1 MYKKK
6 YGINDEEK
14 AEILPLKKAEG
25 DIIGFDPKYPFGNPS
40 IIPKFWE
47 EVRDEYN
54 AGKNGLSASQA
65 QRKIRLF
72 YLQQSISKNDDI
84 LVHLLRVIPD
94 KFKSVVNGD
103 IKYTNLVFEINEFVI
118 LILEEDSKK
127 ERRERKYD
135 KLLKIDSSRRTILHL
150 AAEQDLDMV
159 VETIILF
166 YPSLVNVSTNI
177 AGFNDNPLCIALSK
191 FYDRTA
197 SLLVKSMDSYSVRC
211 LFETNDSVEAR
222 FHFKDYIDPKE
233 SISMKLTVLA
243 ILEKLMNPYWPFQ
256 PINQADKEIEWYD
269 MPKAP
274 LSHHFYFQLLDG
286 DDKGNAPENNN
297 KRFNYRSKSCLHL
310 IAHSSSCRE
319 AIQHPVVRLL
329 VKRKWNDYGQNIMRI
344 NAALYLFFLVLFSF
358 ALFLQPSTQRMHIF
372 RMFCEIGTILFTF
385 FYILLELDEGDK
397 RWSIYFSDYT
407 NYIDILGLG
416 TILLIIPFRFA
427 KLFHIEWIISAVAY
441 FINCLR
447 LFQYFIVIKELH
459 IYYRTF
465 HIIIVEDIRKFA
477 ALFLVIIL
485 AFTGSVTMALKST
498 AELHIVGGYWG
509 IFFKEIRGLA
519 ESQSFSDDYSN
530 INVIVVIFLMCNMFC
545 TMVVLLNILIGQI
558 SNRYNEVQSM
568 AKVQYDIDKTKF
580 ITKIDN
586 SRLCGKLR
594 IRYYQNG
601 GYTTSSSEED
611 EVIADWVA
619 MKENEFLKEDNKKKF
634 ESMRGNLK
642 FKGERDQ

>member
-14 AEILPLKKAEG
+14 AEILPLTKAEG
-25 DIIGFDPKYPFGNPS
+25 DIINFDPKYPFGNPS

-65 QRKIRLF
+65 QRKIRLL
-72 YLQQSISKNDDI
+72 YLQQTISKNDDI

-135 KLLKIDSSRRTILHL
+135 KLLKIDNSRRTILHL

-197 SLLVKSMDSYSVRC
+197 SLLVKSMDSYRQ
-211 LFETNDSVEAR
+211 
-222 FHFKDYIDPKE
+222 
-233 SISMKLTVLA
+233 LTVLA

-256 PINQADKEIEWYD
+256 PINQAEKEIEWYD

-274 LSHHFYFQLLDG
+274 LSHHFFFQLLDG

-344 NAALYLFFLVLFSF
+344 NAGLYLIFLLLFSF
-358 ALFLQPSTQRMHIF
+358 ALFLQPSTQRMRIF
-372 RMFCEIGTILFTF
+372 CMFCEIGTILFTF

-397 RWSIYFSDYT
+397 HWLIYFSDYT

-485 AFTGSVTMALKST
+485 AFTGSITMALKST
-498 AELHIVGGYWG
+498 AELHKVGGYWG

-519 ESQSFSDDYSN
+519 ESQGFSDDYSN

-611 EVIADWVA
+611 EVIADWVV

-642 FKGERDQ
+642 FKGEREQ

>member
-329 VKRKWNDYGQNIMRI
+329 VKRKWNDYGQNIMR
-344 NAALYLFFLVLFSF
+344 
-358 ALFLQPSTQRMHIF
+358 
-372 RMFCEIGTILFTF
+372 
-385 FYILLELDEGDK
+385 